1 MHVYEDSWDF
11 TEAQFAVHLDD
22 IPKLAALLAK
32 QPGTRWAWYRCEAM
46 DATNHGDIVY
56 LAVGPRCTYKEPPP
70 FHPGP
75 NVWHRMSVF
84 KGWVDPESWICV
96 PVAQLEERG
105 LPKPEA
111 VGSTPSGDAK

>member
-1 MHVYEDSWDF
+1 MHVFEDSWDF
-11 TEAQFAVHLDD
+11 TNAQWPVHPDD
-22 IPKLAALLAK
+22 RPQLAALLQSKPEA
-32 QPGTRWAWYRCEAM
+32 RWAWYRCEAL
-46 DATNHGDIVY
+46 DSAQCGTIVY
-56 LAVGPRCTYKEPPP
+56 LAVGPGCTYQEPPP

-84 KGWVDPESWICV
+84 KGWVDPETWICV
-96 PVAQLEERG
+96 PVAQMEERG